1 MNRLSATIFSLAILC
16 CAQNAMAG
24 DGDVNNSI
32 DACRIAIAQQL
43 KTDPALLSINV
54 GKMKVLARSREL
66 AFKIS
71 SEDKSG
77 PLHGV
82 NAKCVTKL
90 TGVVTGLTIDGKA
103 ATLTTAAN

>member
-43 KTDPALLSINV
+43 KTDPA
-54 GKMKVLARSREL
+54 
-66 AFKIS
+66 
-71 SEDKSG
+71 
-77 PLHGV
+77 
-82 NAKCVTKL
+82 
-90 TGVVTGLTIDGKA
+90 
-103 ATLTTAAN
+103 